1 MAPETNHTANRS
13 AAEGGGTGVP
23 LMTLVLAGALRV
35 RRDGEDLTDPPGDA
49 D

>member
-1 MAPETNHTANRS
+1 MAPETNRSTA
-13 AAEGGGTGVP
+13 ETGTGVP

-35 RRDGEDLTDPPGDA
+35 RHDGEDLTDPPGDA